1 MKYLNSVTQNLYK
14 TAHFHPQ
21 YIMLSKHGV
30 WRSFS
35 FLKPSPCSWRSSH
48 ILTLSGDRPMAVPLS
63 YSFFVS
69 IFLVIPLLSPLALS
83 SIFFTLKP
91 LQPGGA
97 CAPTLLAREIGEH
110 WTSAITEDDSLF
122 PPMKVG
128 AKNQREARTNDSL
141 GGSHKPN
148 WNTELEL

>member
-1 MKYLNSVTQNLYK
+1 MAAPLLY
-14 TAHFHPQ
+14 P
-21 YIMLSKHGV
+21 
-30 WRSFS
+30 
-35 FLKPSPCSWRSSH
+35 
-48 ILTLSGDRPMAVPLS
+48 
-63 YSFFVS
+63 FFVS

-83 SIFFTLKP
+83 SIFFTLGP

-122 PPMKVG
+122 PPMEIG